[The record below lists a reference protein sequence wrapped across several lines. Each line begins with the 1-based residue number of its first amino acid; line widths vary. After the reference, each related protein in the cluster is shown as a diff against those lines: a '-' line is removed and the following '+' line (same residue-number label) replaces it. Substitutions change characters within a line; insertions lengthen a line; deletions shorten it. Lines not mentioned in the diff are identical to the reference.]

1 MKSPIL
7 IALLMIT
14 VGAPVLAEA
23 IHQPYKGFEIRNI
36 ASLSL
41 KDIEELQSGAGWGLA
56 LPAEL
61 NGYPGPAH
69 VLELQADL
77 ELTPSQASEMQAIF
91 NAMKIEAVTQ
101 GKALIQAERDLD
113 QGFKSGDLSPAML
126 RKLIAAAEA
135 ARANLRYIHLSRHL
149 ISVDVLSAEQSSK
162 YSELRG
168 YTSDPC
174 QSVPDGHD
182 AEMWRKHNGCGDN

>member
-7 IALLMIT
+7 IAALMIV
-14 VGAPVLAEA
+14 VGAPALTENN
-23 IHQPYKGFEIRNI
+23 HQPYKGFETRDI
-36 ASLSL
+36 ASLSK
-41 KDIEELQSGAGWGLA
+41 KDIGELQSGAGWGLA

-61 NGYPGPAH
+61 NGFPGPAH
-69 VLELQADL
+69 VLELQVDL
-77 ELTPSQASEMQAIF
+77 ELSPSQAIEMQAIF
-91 NAMKIEAVTQ
+91 DAMKVEAVTQ
-101 GKALIQAERDLD
+101 GNVLIKAERDLD
-113 QGFKSGDLSPAML
+113 QGFKSGGLSPEKL
-126 RKLIAAAEA
+126 RSLITAAEA

-149 ISVDVLSAEQSSK
+149 MSFDVLSAGQISK

-182 AEMWRKHNGCGDN
+182 AEMWRRHNGCGD